1 MKKLLRFILLAF
13 IILTP
18 NLIILPFTSI
28 NTVHA
33 QEYPE
38 FPDAIDRLWQE
49 FVNELSNGT
58 GMGEKRHLVKIFS
71 NVSDKSY
78 WVYPWYSYIGWT
90 DAALEFTYHGYVGFA
105 SLGKSSLFGRSIEL
119 AYWREYD
126 LEKVKENGTFLHRNC
141 KRVFSYDISLRD

>member
-1 MKKLLRFILLAF
+1 M
-13 IILTP
+13 
-18 NLIILPFTSI
+18 S
-28 NTVHA
+28 
-33 QEYPE
+33 
-38 FPDAIDRLWQE
+38 
-49 FVNELSNGT
+49 
-58 GMGEKRHLVKIFS
+58 EKRHLVKIFS
-71 NVSDKSY
+71 NVSDKSC
-78 WVYPWYSYIGWT
+78 WVYLWYSYIGWT